1 MLFRAAFTQSRNAMV
16 LVDGSR
22 RIVDANGAL
31 LRLLGF
37 SRDKLI
43 GRPVYSFVAGDP
55 LLTPTEWKAALAEGR
70 FSGEGEVRDAEGNV
84 VGVQFAATSE
94 VVSGRY
100 LVLVVALST
109 SRWGRHFRR
118 PTSESSGGIP
128 LSRRELEI
136 VSLVALGRT
145 GPEIADELSIS
156 HDTVRTHV
164 RNSMEKLDARS
175 RAHLVAKALG
185 EGVILGDALAGALA
199 RSAPVP

>member
-1 MLFRAAFTQSRNAMV
+1 MV
-16 LVDGSR
+16 LVDGDR
-22 RIVDANGAL
+22 RLVDVNGAS
-31 LRLLGF
+31 LRLLGY
-37 SRDKLI
+37 RREQLI
-43 GRPVYSFVAGDP
+43 GRPIYSFVPGDA
-55 LLTPTEWKAALAEGR
+55 LMTPGEWKAALAEGR
-70 FSGEGEVRDAEGNV
+70 FSGEGELLDSDGNV

-94 VVSGRY
+94 IVTGRY

-118 PTSESSGGIP
+118 TTSRVSQNVP

-136 VSLVALGRT
+136 VSLVALGST
-145 GPEIADELSIS
+145 GPEIADELSIT

-164 RNSMEKLDARS
+164 RNAMEKLDARS

-185 EGVILGDALAGALA
+185 EGAILGEALASALP